1 MAYDCANFLAFAL
14 GILLEEELMAAG
26 GGEAEKGAWYQV
38 PTWDGSPLTWRSFRR
53 EMRWWVSS
61 LDLAGT
67 ARYNLAARWL
77 LRQTGIVRQRGEEFD
92 PSELA
97 YKPAESYEDPTSG
110 ETIEVTPADYLF
122 GLNKLLSA
130 LESINGQS
138 ALDKRGELRA
148 QFYTDLKRA
157 PGERLSEFATRFR
170 TLAADLKAEGVVIQE
185 AELGWFFKDKLG
197 LDPLR
202 KQLLDTALQGR
213 EDYNVIEGEVL
224 RLFKDLHLADPLQRR
239 FERQGDRP
247 KLTIRRLFQSTR
259 PTSSSASSTTSRSPS
274 MFSSNPS
281 TRGPSSSPPSTRRA
295 FVAETAQEADDWEV
309 PPEEV
314 LATVAEEEDGGEE
327 QNLEAFIQSEAEV
340 LATELHEA
348 EESGVNPEALEEL
361 ESSFEQA
368 AEALVTMREAKTK
381 LQELRKDRG
390 FGKPGSQGGGRSNT
404 GVPAARKASGKHP
417 CFDCGM
423 HGHWAGDKE
432 CSRPGAGIGRKGA
445 GKSGGGK
452 VRPVRIAEVLQAD
465 HVGSVETFG
474 ETPSSTLTSGDPVSS
489 SSPPH
494 EVHVLESGYLSL
506 EQALEQSLQG
516 SSHSTLLS
524 SSGQVLAEDKHLVG
538 ALDSACNRTCSGPR
552 WLEGYLKQV
561 REGPTWIRSL
571 VSHVEEAER
580 FKFGNG
586 GLAPSSKR
594 WRLPMCIGGR
604 VLLVWVSEVPVASL
618 GLLLG
623 RDFLDAVG
631 AILDFSK
638 RTLQCVNLFADSGR
652 TLELRQM
659 AAGHFML
666 ELLPDSWPR
675 LGPGRWRRI
684 GLDGIVELQ
693 LTPRSWLDRKIA
705 EGSICFGEITHEHL
719 LLEGSVA
726 AGESCLKWHE
736 SCTVC
741 LLPSLVHSMTCDPVR
756 LMVRGLL
763 QLPDRLRAELSHQGL
778 QDGPVDLCPTD
789 GEPGVTTS
797 GPSHSSAASD
807 IPGGQH
813 QGHRAVPLEPLH
825 LARTRSKTMARSKLA
840 HPVQLA
846 VTLAVLAFSLPVG
859 DLRGTVGL
867 AGPIHGEYGCH
878 ESKAS
883 RPGLGDGALYGD
895 QPHRTRSSS
904 RSLWLEDGVCGRSS
918 VGWVLGGSLSK
929 GSVGPVEGG
938 SLGGSE
944 GQSRKGDGRDG
955 SRDFGS
961 PVAWSQ
967 GWLAYLAG
975 RFGSFGLA
983 FQSDAVSQRDSA
995 STSSSNPT
1003 PCGDPEE
1010 QTGCEAIRCWSEDTG
1025 GSASSVHSVLM
1036 VSCELHEPA
1045 ESTRASSTRRLSFPS
1060 GASSNGTSSAADDGG
1075 SGLPLP
1081 RHAEA
1086 SVEDS
1091 GGGTSP
1097 LGSGWSLSHAVGTSS
1112 RRLRGASHGSHGRG
1126 LMDAKEV
1133 VKDDFKISGKVKP
1146 GIRQMISQAWDQ
1158 HRRDQLAI
1166 SVGAAE
1172 VNEIFLASWDY
1183 EMKNAMNET
1192 FALEVQLPSPFVTE
1206 IYTDTE
1212 PVAKAARRQGLLAG
1226 DSLTLSSGWDF
1237 RLEHHRKKGILK
1249 VKETKPYLV
1258 ILAFP
1263 CGPWSQLQALNPAHD
1278 LQRMREEALILVQ
1291 FAIEVAQLQL
1301 RGKRHYLMENPRGS
1315 LAWKLEVLQTFMLET
1330 DALTVTVD
1338 MCRFGLRALDG
1349 ELHRKATQLV
1359 TSMQALVSA
1368 FLDKRCTGDHPHT
1381 PVMGESK
1388 VSSAAGHY
1396 TPEFAESVV
1405 QAALKQHD
1413 FETSMLVRA
1422 DLSSFDVLE
1431 VEHEVLVTGEPG
1443 REDDEVSDASFEF
1456 SKEDDALVI
1465 PTAVKNAVY
1474 RLHVNTSHRSNHRLA
1489 RALLIAGAPREA
1501 VLAAKRLKCAVC
1513 AERKLPRA
1521 RPPASLPPPRDV
1533 GQQVH
1538 IDLVMLEDSLRNPY
1552 VVAHATDNVSRFQ
1565 AAQVLGDKSTN
1576 SVIRFLTVHWLP
1588 LLGRPSTIVADQGRE
1603 FVSAEFGDW
1612 CDAQSIYLYHIGVGA
1627 PWQNGIC
1634 ERSGAT
1640 LKALVGATVQSHAI
1654 SNFEEME
1661 IALSEAVSAYNADVN
1676 EAGVAPIQLV
1686 TGRMPTPGGDV
1697 LNGFASR
1704 LAEHSLIE
1712 AKPTMAKLLAIRETS
1727 RLSMI
1732 RLHYSRGLRQAELA
1746 RSRATTA
1753 ENVPQP
1759 GDLVFFW
1766 RAQKYQSKKD
1776 IGAGSRRRLL
1786 LRRWHGPGLLV
1797 ALEGKHGLEL
1807 SANCFVSF
1815 RGQLA
1820 KCPLEHVRKASSL
1833 ESIAAGSWEA
1843 AIDEVI
1849 QAAKKEAPE
1858 LIADDVHEH
1867 DEPPVDQPDDPLQRA
1882 LQPSEIVAALQP
1894 PASVVPSLIGR
1905 SSPPS
1910 LSMDAQHVDDAP
1922 SSAAPGTPVPSLIL
1936 QASQAGTTS
1945 PAGASLSRTL
1955 ERARALDELEAERGV
1970 KRQLEESSP
1979 AAGTKRQADENAA
1992 LLTQHVALPAFEAL
2006 VLTHGELQSLSERM
2020 DVHPLLRLQAQADL
2034 DRREGNVLSEPEH
2047 GTWDGRWAFLCE
2059 RDWHLLRELGLQ
2071 LPNGAA
2077 SHDAL
2082 SVQASRKEKIWSK
2095 MTPEEQKLW
2104 GDAAM
2109 SGWNV
2114 YVDNQAVKVLTLEE
2128 SAKVRRDLA
2137 RRKELDR
2144 ILVPRFVCTD
2154 KHDGLRTAT
2163 NPLPIKPSSRLV
2175 VPGFRDR
2182 TNLEG
2187 NLRRDAPTGSRLAQ
2201 HILFCV
2207 AAFHNWWAIIS
2218 SDVKSAF
2225 LKGDPYIDRE
2235 LYICNSNSK
2244 TSPSLPLKAGQLCRV
2259 LKGVF
2264 GLADA
2269 PREWWKRLSRSMDEH
2284 GWTRT
2289 LVDGAMWCLWGK
2301 ADDAAQSRGIR
2312 PLEGIIVAHVDDL
2325 LFTGSPTAEASL
2337 QAIGSELGFGSQ
2349 DRNDFTWCGKRI
2361 RRASDGT
2368 VRLSMIEYHQNLQEI
2383 FLARHR
2389 KGNVN
2394 SPLDAHEHR
2403 QLRAVLGSLQWLV
2416 AQLRFDLA
2424 FGVSSL
2430 QGESPPTIGSIL
2442 RANSLVREF
2451 KRTGDFELIF
2461 RPVDYRRAGIVAVSD
2476 AALGNVKVDGSS
2488 EGSAIEKV
2496 YSQACHF
2503 ILLGDEA
2510 LTQGRS
2516 GIFNV
2521 IDARSHR
2528 IPRVCRSSYGAETL
2542 AAEESFD
2549 MGQLARGFVATV
2561 LGKEMLGPKADLSM
2575 NSVPLTGVVDAK
2587 DVFDKSNSDTSFGTQ
2602 KSLAFSVAWLRSVLR
2617 RPNTSL
2623 RWTATTNMFCDAG
2636 TKHMDLTHLRKI
2648 LSSGTWSVSYSPEFQ
2663 KQVAKGKAPRPST
2676 ASACAV
2682 FPGDRLK
2689 ADDPLLPHL
2698 THLSEKRGWHA
2709 MNGLGIQVAFNA
2721 RSYRTPEPRFSPEE
2735 LPLRSTFGRFSKDGQ
2750 SFWHRLEGAVE
2761 FTKLSNQHQLIDM
2774 TVPILITLFH
2784 PRSSLSFLP
2793 TLEQEKKK
2801 DECQ

>member
-1 MAYDCANFLAFAL
+1 MLHEVVSVRVPPKGHTRRAAATARPSSSQDIAYYLRVFRDELKRDPTTVECFDLAQGNSEHSRHWFFGGKVVIDEEEMPLTLFQWVKRPLKERISNSVIGFHDNSSALRGYSHTNFMPSGSVAQPGAFQEVARDYDITLTVETHNFPCGIAPFPGAETGAGGRIRDGESTGKGSLVVAAVAGYATGNLHIPGYKMPWEFEDFKYPSNMAPPLQVLIDCSNGASDYGNKFGEPLICGWTRSCGMRMPSGERFEWVKPIMLSGGLGQMDHGHLVKEEPQAGQLVVKIGGPAYRIGVGGGAASSMVAGDNQEELDFNAVQRGDAEMQQKVNRVVRACVELGPKNPILSIHDQGAGGSGNVLKEISEPAGAVIDLRKMHVGDPSMSFLELWTAEFQENNALLLGKESEALFDQICKREKVPYAVVGTITGDGKVVVKDSRDNSCPVDLPLDKVLGKMPQKVFKMQRIYKQLPKALDLPASLTVQVALETGVLRLLSVCSKRFLTNKVDRSVTGQIAQQQCVGPLQTPLADFACIAQSPLSTSGGATAIGEQPLKGLAGDPESCVSMARLAVAEALTNLAWIRIPTLDSIKASGNWMWAAKLPGEGPKMYDIAEALSHIMVDLGIAIDGGKDSLSMAARVPLGNGQVETAKSPGQFVLTVYAPVPDVRIKATPDLKTAGEGALLFVDLGAGPHPTQSGRFVDDLPDLPEATRFWGDSSGFFHRVFTLVRKADYLTCTLAYDCANFLAFAL

-213 EDYNVIEGEVL
+213 EDYNVIEGE
-224 RLFKDLHLADPLQRR
+224 
-239 FERQGDRP
+239 
-247 KLTIRRLFQSTR
+247 
-259 PTSSSASSTTSRSPS
+259 
-274 MFSSNPS
+274 
-281 TRGPSSSPPSTRRA
+281 
-295 FVAETAQEADDWEV
+295 TAQEADDWEV

-465 HVGSVETFG
+465 HV
-474 ETPSSTLTSGDPVSS
+474 
-489 SSPPH
+489 
-494 EVHVLESGYLSL
+494 
-506 EQALEQSLQG
+506 
-516 SSHSTLLS
+516 
-524 SSGQVLAEDKHLVG
+524 LAEDKHLVG

-561 REGPTWIRSL
+561 REGPTWIHSL

-594 WRLPMCIGGR
+594 WRLPMCIEGR

-719 LLEGSVA
+719 LLEGSVIDFVQNLVIKDFRMAQLTFAQRMENQELQPLDPLTPQLLRTFQEVNTKAIVPYRWNRFILRVLDRRQWHARSLLIQFNSRSHLRYLPFPYPSVISVEQWVLQAQSMVNMGAMSRRHHALALEMGRFTATNLIELGRLRDRCGWKMAFVEDPLLAGFLA
-726 AGESCLKWHE
+726 ARSQKGQLARLKAAALE
-736 SCTVC
+736 EAKAKVAKETAEMDREILARQ
-741 LLPSLVHSMTCDPVR
+741 LLGPRGGLPTLRADLVR
-756 LMVRGLL
+756 LALL
-763 QLPDRLRAELSHQGL
+763 LNLTPSPKETVPQLQARIRPLVEILKSKPAVKQSDVGQKIPADPPRLSTPSSWSAVSSMSPPRAPELRQ
-778 QDGPVDLCPTD
+778 QDGCPF
-789 GEPGVTTS
+789 P
-797 GPSHSSAASD
+797 
-807 IPGGQH
+807 Q
-813 QGHRAVPLEPLH
+813 
-825 LARTRSKTMARSKLA
+825 
-840 HPVQLA
+840 
-846 VTLAVLAFSLPVG
+846 
-859 DLRGTVGL
+859 
-867 AGPIHGEYGCH
+867 
-878 ESKAS
+878 
-883 RPGLGDGALYGD
+883 
-895 QPHRTRSSS
+895 
-904 RSLWLEDGVCGRSS
+904 
-918 VGWVLGGSLSK
+918 
-929 GSVGPVEGG
+929 
-938 SLGGSE
+938 
-944 GQSRKGDGRDG
+944 
-955 SRDFGS
+955 
-961 PVAWSQ
+961 
-967 GWLAYLAG
+967 
-975 RFGSFGLA
+975 
-983 FQSDAVSQRDSA
+983 
-995 STSSSNPT
+995 
-1003 PCGDPEE
+1003 
-1010 QTGCEAIRCWSEDTG
+1010 
-1025 GSASSVHSVLM
+1025 
-1036 VSCELHEPA
+1036 ELHQMELRVQQMMEAQDSRFQDMLKQVLKTVA
-1045 ESTRASSTRRLSFPS
+1045 EGPHLS
-1060 GASSNGTSSAADDGG
+1060 A
-1075 SGLPLP
+1075 
-1081 RHAEA
+1081 
-1086 SVEDS
+1086 
-1091 GGGTSP
+1091 
-1097 LGSGWSLSHAVGTSS
+1097 
-1112 RRLRGASHGSHGRG
+1112 
-1126 LMDAKEV
+1126 EV

-1278 LQRMREEALILVQ
+1278 LQRMREEALILAQ

-1381 PVMGESK
+1381 PVMGGSK

-1676 EAGVAPIQLV
+1676 EA
-1686 TGRMPTPGGDV
+1686 
-1697 LNGFASR
+1697 
-1704 LAEHSLIE
+1704 
-1712 AKPTMAKLLAIRETS
+1712 
-1727 RLSMI
+1727 
-1732 RLHYSRGLRQAELA
+1732 
-1746 RSRATTA
+1746 
-1753 ENVPQP
+1753 
-1759 GDLVFFW
+1759 
-1766 RAQKYQSKKD
+1766 
-1776 IGAGSRRRLL
+1776 
-1786 LRRWHGPGLLV
+1786 
-1797 ALEGKHGLEL
+1797 
-1807 SANCFVSF
+1807 
-1815 RGQLA
+1815 
-1820 KCPLEHVRKASSL
+1820 
-1833 ESIAAGSWEA
+1833 

-1955 ERARALDELEAERGV
+1955 ERARALDEQSMEAERGV
-1970 KRQLEESSP
+1970 TRQLEESSP

-2114 YVDNQAVKVLTLEE
+2114 YVDNQA
-2128 SAKVRRDLA
+2128 
-2137 RRKELDR
+2137 
-2144 ILVPRFVCTD
+2144 
-2154 KHDGLRTAT
+2154 
-2163 NPLPIKPSSRLV
+2163 
-2175 VPGFRDR
+2175 
-2182 TNLEG
+2182 
-2187 NLRRDAPTGSRLAQ
+2187 
-2201 HILFCV
+2201 
-2207 AAFHNWWAIIS
+2207 
-2218 SDVKSAF
+2218 
-2225 LKGDPYIDRE
+2225 
-2235 LYICNSNSK
+2235 
-2244 TSPSLPLKAGQLCRV
+2244 
-2259 LKGVF
+2259 
-2264 GLADA
+2264 
-2269 PREWWKRLSRSMDEH
+2269 
-2284 GWTRT
+2284 
-2289 LVDGAMWCLWGK
+2289 
-2301 ADDAAQSRGIR
+2301 
-2312 PLEGIIVAHVDDL
+2312 
-2325 LFTGSPTAEASL
+2325 
-2337 QAIGSELGFGSQ
+2337 
-2349 DRNDFTWCGKRI
+2349 
-2361 RRASDGT
+2361 
-2368 VRLSMIEYHQNLQEI
+2368 
-2383 FLARHR
+2383 
-2389 KGNVN
+2389 
-2394 SPLDAHEHR
+2394 
-2403 QLRAVLGSLQWLV
+2403 
-2416 AQLRFDLA
+2416 
-2424 FGVSSL
+2424 
-2430 QGESPPTIGSIL
+2430 
-2442 RANSLVREF
+2442 
-2451 KRTGDFELIF
+2451 
-2461 RPVDYRRAGIVAVSD
+2461 
-2476 AALGNVKVDGSS
+2476 
-2488 EGSAIEKV
+2488 
-2496 YSQACHF
+2496 
-2503 ILLGDEA
+2503 
-2510 LTQGRS
+2510 
-2516 GIFNV
+2516 
-2521 IDARSHR
+2521 
-2528 IPRVCRSSYGAETL
+2528 
-2542 AAEESFD
+2542 
-2549 MGQLARGFVATV
+2549 
-2561 LGKEMLGPKADLSM
+2561 
-2575 NSVPLTGVVDAK
+2575 
-2587 DVFDKSNSDTSFGTQ
+2587 
-2602 KSLAFSVAWLRSVLR
+2602 
-2617 RPNTSL
+2617 
-2623 RWTATTNMFCDAG
+2623 
-2636 TKHMDLTHLRKI
+2636 
-2648 LSSGTWSVSYSPEFQ
+2648 
-2663 KQVAKGKAPRPST
+2663 
-2676 ASACAV
+2676 
-2682 FPGDRLK
+2682 
-2689 ADDPLLPHL
+2689 DDPLLPHL

>member
-1 MAYDCANFLAFAL
+1 MLHEVVSVRVPPKGHTRRAAATARPSSSQDIAYYLRVFRDELKRDPTTVECFDLAQGNSEHSRHWFFGGKVVIDEEEMPLTLFQWVKRPLKERISNSVIGFHDNSSALRGYSHTNFMPSGSVAQPGAFQEVARDYDITLTVETHNFPCGIAPFPGAETGAGGRIRDGESTGKGSLVVAAVAGYATGNLHIPGYKMPWEFEDFKYPSNMGFAVPTANQQAVGGRLNYGSGALVCSYDEGGAIQPQAFGAVDAGGEHLYAVQATKALWQVWDWNSKRSSYRASLPEKITAMVFSPDSSLCFAGAQTGSIYCWLSSTGALLRYWPAHFREVTQLLVSPDGGYLVSASKDSAVHVYNLADVFEDTSGAPKPFHSWSGHSLAVTALALLGGSSALHQVVASGSLDRTVRLWDVGSGRPLQSRSLSAQVNALCAGAAASELVVAGHHGELRSLETKDFGREGGVYLGHSCNVLSCAMSSDGASLASCSEVERVRVWETRTRQCVAQLHGQRDVKISAVKILRRMPHLPSLPPFQPFQRLLCEELPERVLRGVSGREAQLKERMAPYARAEGMLEHVHWASGVLASKASEGTDLGDELLRAKENETRWAKVANQLYRIVTEHGFTWLETQEQQVLIDCSNGASDYGNKFGEPLICGWTRSCGMRMPSGERFEWVKPIMLSGGLGQMDHGHLVKEEPQAGQLVVKIGGPAYRIGVGGGAASSMVAGDNQEELDFNAVQRGDAEMQQKVNRVVRACVELGPKNPILSIHDQGAGGSGNVLKEISEPAGAVIDLRKMHVGDPSMSFLELWTAEFQENNALLLGKESEALFDQICKREKVPYAVVGTITGDGKVVVKDSRDNSCPVDLPLDKVLGKMPQKVFKMQRIYKQLPKALDLPASLTVQVALETGVLRLLSVCSKRFLTNKVDRSVTGQIAQQQCVGPLQTPLADFACIAQSPLSTSGGATAIGEQPLKGLAGDPESCVSMARLAVAEALTNLAWIRIPTLDSIKASGNWMWAAKLPGEGPKMYDIAEALSHIMVDLGIAIDGGKADRDSLSMAARVPLGNGQVRRRLLRSVGHGYWVETAKSPGQFVLTVYAPVPDVRIKATPDLKTAGEGALLFVDLGAGPHPTQSGRFVDDLPDLPEAQLWNELLATRFWGDSSGFFHRVFTLVRKADYLTCTLAYDCANFLAFAL

-26 GGEAEKGAWYQV
+26 GGEAEKG
-38 PTWDGSPLTWRSFRR
+38 
-53 EMRWWVSS
+53 
-61 LDLAGT
+61 
-67 ARYNLAARWL
+67 
-77 LRQTGIVRQRGEEFD
+77 
-92 PSELA
+92 
-97 YKPAESYEDPTSG
+97 
-110 ETIEVTPADYLF
+110 
-122 GLNKLLSA
+122 
-130 LESINGQS
+130 
-138 ALDKRGELRA
+138 
-148 QFYTDLKRA
+148 
-157 PGERLSEFATRFR
+157 
-170 TLAADLKAEGVVIQE
+170 
-185 AELGWFFKDKLG
+185 
-197 LDPLR
+197 
-202 KQLLDTALQGR
+202 
-213 EDYNVIEGEVL
+213 
-224 RLFKDLHLADPLQRR
+224 
-239 FERQGDRP
+239 
-247 KLTIRRLFQSTR
+247 
-259 PTSSSASSTTSRSPS
+259 
-274 MFSSNPS
+274 
-281 TRGPSSSPPSTRRA
+281 
-295 FVAETAQEADDWEV
+295 EADDWEV

-327 QNLEAFIQSEAEV
+327 QNLEAHPASTHV
-340 LATELHEA
+340 LTV
-348 EESGVNPEALEEL
+348 GCTVTGPETRNALDLGPALGAKAPASLEEEKCDQCEL
-361 ESSFEQA
+361 QKFFKQ
-368 AEALVTMREAKTK
+368 TM
-381 LQELRKDRG
+381 
-390 FGKPGSQGGGRSNT
+390 S
-404 GVPAARKASGKHP
+404 
-417 CFDCGM
+417 
-423 HGHWAGDKE
+423 
-432 CSRPGAGIGRKGA
+432 
-445 GKSGGGK
+445 
-452 VRPVRIAEVLQAD
+452 
-465 HVGSVETFG
+465 
-474 ETPSSTLTSGDPVSS
+474 
-489 SSPPH
+489 
-494 EVHVLESGYLSL
+494 
-506 EQALEQSLQG
+506 
-516 SSHSTLLS
+516 
-524 SSGQVLAEDKHLVG
+524 VLAEDKHLVG

-561 REGPTWIRSL
+561 REGPTWIHSL

-586 GLAPSSKR
+586 GLARTWTLETDRSGWYRRASIDSSFLIDFVQNLVIKDFRMAQLTFAQRMENQELQPLDPLTPQLLRTFQEVNTKAIVPYRWNRFILRVLDRRQWHARSLLIQFNSRSHLRYLPFPYPSVISVEQWVLQAQSMVNMGAMSRRHHALALEMGRFTATNLIELGRLRDRCGWKMAFVEDPLLAGFLAARSQKGQLARLKAAALEEAKAKVAKETAEMDREILARQLLGPRGGLPTLRADLVRLALLFNLTPSPKETVPQLQARIRPLVEILKSKPAVKQSDVGQKIPADPPRLSTPSS
-594 WRLPMCIGGR
+594 WSA
-604 VLLVWVSEVPVASL
+604 VSSMSPPRAP
-618 GLLLG
+618 
-623 RDFLDAVG
+623 
-631 AILDFSK
+631 
-638 RTLQCVNLFADSGR
+638 
-652 TLELRQM
+652 ELRQQDGCPFPQELHQM
-659 AAGHFML
+659 ELRVQQMMEAQDSRFQDML
-666 ELLPDSWPR
+666 KQVLKT
-675 LGPGRWRRI
+675 
-684 GLDGIVELQ
+684 V
-693 LTPRSWLDRKIA
+693 A
-705 EGSICFGEITHEHL
+705 EGPHL
-719 LLEGSVA
+719 
-726 AGESCLKWHE
+726 
-736 SCTVC
+736 
-741 LLPSLVHSMTCDPVR
+741 
-756 LMVRGLL
+756 
-763 QLPDRLRAELSHQGL
+763 
-778 QDGPVDLCPTD
+778 
-789 GEPGVTTS
+789 
-797 GPSHSSAASD
+797 SAA
-807 IPGGQH
+807 
-813 QGHRAVPLEPLH
+813 
-825 LARTRSKTMARSKLA
+825 
-840 HPVQLA
+840 
-846 VTLAVLAFSLPVG
+846 
-859 DLRGTVGL
+859 
-867 AGPIHGEYGCH
+867 
-878 ESKAS
+878 
-883 RPGLGDGALYGD
+883 
-895 QPHRTRSSS
+895 
-904 RSLWLEDGVCGRSS
+904 
-918 VGWVLGGSLSK
+918 
-929 GSVGPVEGG
+929 
-938 SLGGSE
+938 
-944 GQSRKGDGRDG
+944 
-955 SRDFGS
+955 
-961 PVAWSQ
+961 
-967 GWLAYLAG
+967 
-975 RFGSFGLA
+975 
-983 FQSDAVSQRDSA
+983 
-995 STSSSNPT
+995 
-1003 PCGDPEE
+1003 
-1010 QTGCEAIRCWSEDTG
+1010 
-1025 GSASSVHSVLM
+1025 
-1036 VSCELHEPA
+1036 
-1045 ESTRASSTRRLSFPS
+1045 
-1060 GASSNGTSSAADDGG
+1060 
-1075 SGLPLP
+1075 
-1081 RHAEA
+1081 
-1086 SVEDS
+1086 
-1091 GGGTSP
+1091 
-1097 LGSGWSLSHAVGTSS
+1097 
-1112 RRLRGASHGSHGRG
+1112 
-1126 LMDAKEV
+1126 EV

-2137 RRKELDR
+2137 
-2144 ILVPRFVCTD
+2144 
-2154 KHDGLRTAT
+2154 
-2163 NPLPIKPSSRLV
+2163 
-2175 VPGFRDR
+2175 
-2182 TNLEG
+2182 
-2187 NLRRDAPTGSRLAQ
+2187 
-2201 HILFCV
+2201 
-2207 AAFHNWWAIIS
+2207 
-2218 SDVKSAF
+2218 
-2225 LKGDPYIDRE
+2225 
-2235 LYICNSNSK
+2235 
-2244 TSPSLPLKAGQLCRV
+2244 
-2259 LKGVF
+2259 
-2264 GLADA
+2264 
-2269 PREWWKRLSRSMDEH
+2269 
-2284 GWTRT
+2284 
-2289 LVDGAMWCLWGK
+2289 
-2301 ADDAAQSRGIR
+2301 
-2312 PLEGIIVAHVDDL
+2312 
-2325 LFTGSPTAEASL
+2325 
-2337 QAIGSELGFGSQ
+2337 
-2349 DRNDFTWCGKRI
+2349 
-2361 RRASDGT
+2361 
-2368 VRLSMIEYHQNLQEI
+2368 
-2383 FLARHR
+2383 
-2389 KGNVN
+2389 
-2394 SPLDAHEHR
+2394 
-2403 QLRAVLGSLQWLV
+2403 
-2416 AQLRFDLA
+2416 
-2424 FGVSSL
+2424 
-2430 QGESPPTIGSIL
+2430 
-2442 RANSLVREF
+2442 
-2451 KRTGDFELIF
+2451 
-2461 RPVDYRRAGIVAVSD
+2461 
-2476 AALGNVKVDGSS
+2476 
-2488 EGSAIEKV
+2488 
-2496 YSQACHF
+2496 
-2503 ILLGDEA
+2503 
-2510 LTQGRS
+2510 
-2516 GIFNV
+2516 
-2521 IDARSHR
+2521 
-2528 IPRVCRSSYGAETL
+2528 
-2542 AAEESFD
+2542 
-2549 MGQLARGFVATV
+2549 
-2561 LGKEMLGPKADLSM
+2561 
-2575 NSVPLTGVVDAK
+2575 
-2587 DVFDKSNSDTSFGTQ
+2587 
-2602 KSLAFSVAWLRSVLR
+2602 
-2617 RPNTSL
+2617 
-2623 RWTATTNMFCDAG
+2623 
-2636 TKHMDLTHLRKI
+2636 
-2648 LSSGTWSVSYSPEFQ
+2648 
-2663 KQVAKGKAPRPST
+2663 
-2676 ASACAV
+2676 
-2682 FPGDRLK
+2682 
-2689 ADDPLLPHL
+2689 DDPLLPHL

-2709 MNGLGIQVAFNA
+2709 MNGL
-2721 RSYRTPEPRFSPEE
+2721 
-2735 LPLRSTFGRFSKDGQ
+2735 
-2750 SFWHRLEGAVE
+2750 GAVE

-2784 PRSSLSFLP
+2784 PRSSLPVLGGSALSQAAKGGQKEP
-2793 TLEQEKKK
+2793 SEGIIYNRG
-2801 DECQ
+2801 

>member
-1 MAYDCANFLAFAL
+1 MSASRGRRRLAKHLSRATCVEAPVPDVRIKARRRNAAAPAAGDPRTKPLRAPRRPIGQPSALLYEATPDLKTAGEGALLFVDLGAGPPGRRFVDDLPDLPEAPVFVGIGVDPATRFWGDSSGFFHRVFTLVRKADYLTCTLAYDCANFLAFAL

-213 EDYNVIEGEVL
+213 EDYNVIEGE
-224 RLFKDLHLADPLQRR
+224 
-239 FERQGDRP
+239 
-247 KLTIRRLFQSTR
+247 
-259 PTSSSASSTTSRSPS
+259 
-274 MFSSNPS
+274 
-281 TRGPSSSPPSTRRA
+281 
-295 FVAETAQEADDWEV
+295 TAQEADDWEV

-465 HVGSVETFG
+465 HV
-474 ETPSSTLTSGDPVSS
+474 
-489 SSPPH
+489 
-494 EVHVLESGYLSL
+494 
-506 EQALEQSLQG
+506 
-516 SSHSTLLS
+516 
-524 SSGQVLAEDKHLVG
+524 LAEDKHLVG

-561 REGPTWIRSL
+561 REGPTWIHSL

-719 LLEGSVA
+719 LLEGSVIDFVQNLVIKDFRMAQLTFAQRMENQELQPLDPLTPQLLRTFQEVNTKAIVPYRWNRFILRVLDRRQWHARSLLIQFNSRSHLRYLPFPYPSVISVEQWVLQAQSMVNMGAMSRRHHALALEMGRFTATNLIELGRLRDRCGWKMAFVEDPLLAGFLA
-726 AGESCLKWHE
+726 ARSQKGQLARLKAAALE
-736 SCTVC
+736 EAKAKVAKETAEMDREILARQ
-741 LLPSLVHSMTCDPVR
+741 LLGPRGGLPTLRADLVR
-756 LMVRGLL
+756 LALL
-763 QLPDRLRAELSHQGL
+763 FNLTPSPKETVPQLQARIRPLVEILKSKPAVKQSDVGQKIPADPPRLSTPSSWSAVSSMSPPRAPELRQ
-778 QDGPVDLCPTD
+778 QDGCPF
-789 GEPGVTTS
+789 P
-797 GPSHSSAASD
+797 
-807 IPGGQH
+807 Q
-813 QGHRAVPLEPLH
+813 
-825 LARTRSKTMARSKLA
+825 
-840 HPVQLA
+840 
-846 VTLAVLAFSLPVG
+846 
-859 DLRGTVGL
+859 
-867 AGPIHGEYGCH
+867 
-878 ESKAS
+878 
-883 RPGLGDGALYGD
+883 
-895 QPHRTRSSS
+895 
-904 RSLWLEDGVCGRSS
+904 
-918 VGWVLGGSLSK
+918 
-929 GSVGPVEGG
+929 
-938 SLGGSE
+938 
-944 GQSRKGDGRDG
+944 
-955 SRDFGS
+955 
-961 PVAWSQ
+961 
-967 GWLAYLAG
+967 
-975 RFGSFGLA
+975 
-983 FQSDAVSQRDSA
+983 
-995 STSSSNPT
+995 
-1003 PCGDPEE
+1003 
-1010 QTGCEAIRCWSEDTG
+1010 
-1025 GSASSVHSVLM
+1025 
-1036 VSCELHEPA
+1036 ELHQMELRVQQMMEAQDSRFQDMLKQVLKTVA
-1045 ESTRASSTRRLSFPS
+1045 EGPHLS
-1060 GASSNGTSSAADDGG
+1060 A
-1075 SGLPLP
+1075 
-1081 RHAEA
+1081 
-1086 SVEDS
+1086 
-1091 GGGTSP
+1091 
-1097 LGSGWSLSHAVGTSS
+1097 
-1112 RRLRGASHGSHGRG
+1112 
-1126 LMDAKEV
+1126 EV

-2114 YVDNQAVKVLTLEE
+2114 YVDNQA
-2128 SAKVRRDLA
+2128 
-2137 RRKELDR
+2137 
-2144 ILVPRFVCTD
+2144 
-2154 KHDGLRTAT
+2154 
-2163 NPLPIKPSSRLV
+2163 
-2175 VPGFRDR
+2175 
-2182 TNLEG
+2182 
-2187 NLRRDAPTGSRLAQ
+2187 
-2201 HILFCV
+2201 
-2207 AAFHNWWAIIS
+2207 
-2218 SDVKSAF
+2218 
-2225 LKGDPYIDRE
+2225 
-2235 LYICNSNSK
+2235 
-2244 TSPSLPLKAGQLCRV
+2244 
-2259 LKGVF
+2259 
-2264 GLADA
+2264 
-2269 PREWWKRLSRSMDEH
+2269 
-2284 GWTRT
+2284 
-2289 LVDGAMWCLWGK
+2289 
-2301 ADDAAQSRGIR
+2301 
-2312 PLEGIIVAHVDDL
+2312 
-2325 LFTGSPTAEASL
+2325 
-2337 QAIGSELGFGSQ
+2337 
-2349 DRNDFTWCGKRI
+2349 
-2361 RRASDGT
+2361 
-2368 VRLSMIEYHQNLQEI
+2368 
-2383 FLARHR
+2383 
-2389 KGNVN
+2389 
-2394 SPLDAHEHR
+2394 
-2403 QLRAVLGSLQWLV
+2403 
-2416 AQLRFDLA
+2416 
-2424 FGVSSL
+2424 
-2430 QGESPPTIGSIL
+2430 
-2442 RANSLVREF
+2442 
-2451 KRTGDFELIF
+2451 
-2461 RPVDYRRAGIVAVSD
+2461 
-2476 AALGNVKVDGSS
+2476 
-2488 EGSAIEKV
+2488 
-2496 YSQACHF
+2496 
-2503 ILLGDEA
+2503 
-2510 LTQGRS
+2510 
-2516 GIFNV
+2516 
-2521 IDARSHR
+2521 
-2528 IPRVCRSSYGAETL
+2528 
-2542 AAEESFD
+2542 
-2549 MGQLARGFVATV
+2549 
-2561 LGKEMLGPKADLSM
+2561 
-2575 NSVPLTGVVDAK
+2575 
-2587 DVFDKSNSDTSFGTQ
+2587 
-2602 KSLAFSVAWLRSVLR
+2602 
-2617 RPNTSL
+2617 
-2623 RWTATTNMFCDAG
+2623 
-2636 TKHMDLTHLRKI
+2636 
-2648 LSSGTWSVSYSPEFQ
+2648 
-2663 KQVAKGKAPRPST
+2663 
-2676 ASACAV
+2676 
-2682 FPGDRLK
+2682 
-2689 ADDPLLPHL
+2689 DDPLLPHL